1 MSEIRKT
8 SLGFFLSSCPARSW
22 YFDDAS
28 GSGSAG
34 TNLKSAMNGSRRAT
48 PWKGIRSM
56 KHPRDFSIDEILAS
70 SWGRRLAD
78 DIAAELELASGEPRT
93 SVPEIRRFF
102 AIKSCRNL
110 LGRLESARNGKSSFS
125 ALRAVAGEMRRFAV
139 EHPGLA
145 AATFRAPVTEC
156 PEWRRAYEEIQ
167 EFMVAVFAEC
177 NLCGREGHDALQIL
191 RCLVR
196 GFALHEFMDAF
207 LHTYSYDEAYE
218 RALDIFIA
226 GLRVGRTK
234 GPESALRQAVSAATS
249 EPRI

>member
-1 MSEIRKT
+1 
-8 SLGFFLSSCPARSW
+8 
-22 YFDDAS
+22 
-28 GSGSAG
+28 
-34 TNLKSAMNGSRRAT
+34 MNGSRLAT

-70 SWGRRLAD
+70 NWNKRLAD

-93 SVPEIRRFF
+93 SIPEIRRFF

-110 LGRLESARNGKSSFS
+110 LGRLESVRSGKSSFS

-139 EHPGLA
+139 EPPGLA

-156 PEWRRAYEEIQ
+156 PEWRRAYQ
-167 EFMVAVFAEC
+167 ELHEFLVAIFAEC
-177 NLCGREGHDALQIL
+177 NICGREGDDALQIL

-196 GFALHEFMDAF
+196 GFALHEFMDA

-226 GLRVGRTK
+226 GLRVSETNRRELG
-234 GPESALRQAVSAATS
+234 LRHAISVATS
-249 EPRI
+249 DLGRGLIKGAAIA